1 MEEKTEQT
9 RGGRGIGDN
18 KNDMECGKCK
28 WKFKPDVRPCG
39 EIKNMSGNWCTI
51 VCLVLIRL
59 LGVMDV
65 KPAE

>member
-28 WKFKPDVRPCG
+28 WKFKLDVRSCG
-39 EIKNMSGNWCTI
+39 EVKNMSGN
-51 VCLVLIRL
+51 
-59 LGVMDV
+59 
-65 KPAE
+65 